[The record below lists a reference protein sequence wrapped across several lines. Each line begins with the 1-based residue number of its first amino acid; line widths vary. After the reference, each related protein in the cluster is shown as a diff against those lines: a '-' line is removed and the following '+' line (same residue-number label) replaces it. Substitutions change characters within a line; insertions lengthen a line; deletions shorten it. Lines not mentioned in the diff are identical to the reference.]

1 MLLKVTGEQIVKI
14 VIDHIQDKPLTLHI
28 EEPVETFPVLAGM
41 QGDQSCR
48 FTGLIEGDFSAVREY
63 DHVRVTGRVS
73 VPVSLSCS
81 RCLADF
87 DSFVDTSFTL
97 IFRKDSAARHE
108 DQDDIEL
115 GELDLLSSTYQG
127 DEIDLTHEI
136 EEQVAMEIPL
146 KPLCD
151 DSCKGLCHTCGTD
164 LNASQCSCSTET
176 ASFKFSA
183 LKNFKAS
190 R

>member
-1 MLLKVTGEQIVKI
+1 MKI
-14 VIDHIQDKPLTLHI
+14 VVDHIQDKPLTLHV

-41 QGDQSCR
+41 QQDQTCS
-48 FTGLIEGDFSAVREY
+48 FTGLIQGDFSAVREY
-63 DHVRVTGRVS
+63 DHVRVTGRLS

-81 RCLADF
+81 RCLVDY

-97 IFRKDSAARHE
+97 FFRKDAGVKYE

-146 KPLCD
+146 KPLCSD
-151 DSCKGLCHTCGTD
+151 DCKGLCHSCGTD
-164 LNASQCSCSTET
+164 LNASQCSCSNET
-176 ASFKFSA
+176 TNFKFSA
-183 LKNFKAS
+183 LKNFKVS